1 MKNFIKN
8 KLRLMLEN
16 FDTTLSEAIKYST
29 QSDLEKLKYTLVDYK
44 QEFGNKP
51 YFMADNEGDA
61 ILRVSI
67 NQYGVVASVS
77 TPKASADIAKSNLGL
92 QSDKSG
98 TYKVFH
104 VMAGR
109 GIEHPGTYKDRNHDA
124 VTRSMGRP
132 EYDIKNI
139 PISDGVTLE
148 YKVAK
153 PGSPASD
160 AVIKTYLNYG
170 DVIEDFIKTNM
181 EGYDAYTDADDS
193 GAEIAA
199 AKNSPELADKVAGKM
214 DLLDKQTDRPKTL
227 APDIKSLV
235 RQKEELVNRLQSLK
249 GNDKSVR
256 VDAKKV
262 RDEIKLLTK
271 KIKELEYKGS
281 SKDDYLKSKNK

>member
-8 KLRLMLEN
+8 RLRLMLEN

-61 ILRVSI
+61 ILRVSV

-214 DLLDKQTDRPKTL
+214 DLLDKQTNRPKRQ
-227 APDIKSLV
+227 APEV
-235 RQKEELVNRLQSLK
+235 KELEREKEGLTTKLK
-249 GNDKSVR
+249 DLMGNDKSVR
-256 VDAKKV
+256 VERKKIQK
-262 RDEIKLLTK
+262 ELKLLN
-271 KIKELEYKGS
+271 KEIEKLYYDGS
-281 SKDDYLKSKNK
+281 SKDVYLKNK